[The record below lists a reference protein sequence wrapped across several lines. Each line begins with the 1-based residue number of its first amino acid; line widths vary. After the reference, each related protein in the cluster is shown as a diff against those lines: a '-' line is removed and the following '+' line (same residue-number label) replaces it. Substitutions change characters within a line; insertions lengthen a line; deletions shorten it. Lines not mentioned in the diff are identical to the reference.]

1 MKSIILTILE
11 DDPAHIYVIQSTLKS
26 SFRDI
31 QFFLAQNGKELLEMV
46 PKTAPDLLLL
56 DINVPEINGL
66 ECTQIIRKESAYHY
80 LPIVI
85 LSSSDKE
92 SVRIQ
97 AFANGADAYYVKPTQ
112 DKYAGTL
119 NDIMKGVYPKRNYL
133 SKPSILPSLIKSS
146 VVEKKDDG
154 WADLDA
160 MMGDL

>member
-1 MKSIILTILE
+1 MKQIILTILE
-11 DDPAHIYVIQSTLKS
+11 DDPAHIFVIQSTLKTF
-26 SFRDI
+26 FRDI
-31 QFFLAQNGKELLEMV
+31 HFSLAKNGRELLGMV

-66 ECTQIIRKESAYHY
+66 ECTQIIRKESSYDY

-92 SVRIQ
+92 SVRIE
-97 AFANGADAYYVKPTQ
+97 AFSCGADDYYVKPTQ
-112 DKYAGTL
+112 DKYAQTL
-119 NDIMKGVYPKRNYL
+119 EQIMKGVYPKRNYFK
-133 SKPSILPSLIKSS
+133 KPSILPSLIQSS
-146 VVEKKDDG
+146 VVAEKDSS

>member
-11 DDPAHIYVIQSTLKS
+11 DDPAHIYILQSTLKT

-31 QFFLAQNGKELLEMV
+31 KFYLAQNGTELLKMV
-46 PKTAPDLLLL
+46 PQTAPDLLLL

-66 ECTQIIRKESAYHY
+66 ECTQIVRKESAYNY

-92 SVRIQ
+92 SVRIE
-97 AFANGADAYYVKPTQ
+97 ALSYGADAYYIKPTQ
-112 DKYAGTL
+112 DKYAQTL
-119 NDIMKGVYPKRNYL
+119 EEIVKGAYPKRKYFD
-133 SKPSILPSLIKSS
+133 KPSFLPSLIQSS
-146 VVEKKDDG
+146 AAEEKDSG

-160 MMGDL
+160 MMDDL